1 MGNNLSL
8 IYGAKAHGF
17 PLHIRSVSSPT
28 LQEQVMKQVIIF
40 LIGFAIGV
48 WVMDAQAQTYVVTN
62 PQGYQTGTVQV
73 QGNQA
78 QVVNNAGYVTQS
90 LTIYPNQVVTP
101 SGAALGSSTGY
112 TVPMSPPSP
121 PSPRVLQ

>member
-1 MGNNLSL
+1 
-8 IYGAKAHGF
+8 
-17 PLHIRSVSSPT
+17 
-28 LQEQVMKQVIIF
+28 MKELIIF
-40 LIGFAIGV
+40 AVGYFLGIGMV
-48 WVMDAQAQTYVVTN
+48 EAQTYVITN
-62 PQGYQTGTVQV
+62 PQGYSQGTVQV

-101 SGAALGSSTGY
+101 RGYAVGTPSY
-112 TVPMSPPSP
+112 TVPSTPPSP